1 MYLEI
6 MENAKRELQAL
17 EELKKSN
24 AAFFENWIREH
35 EEKDESIIIA
45 MPIMP
50 TVVLEYVG

>member
-24 AAFFENWIREH
+24 AEFFENWIREH
-35 EEKDESIIIA
+35 EEKEPIIIT

-50 TVVLEYVG
+50 EFVLENVG